1 MSDEIIQVNRE
12 AIKGELSELVRQS
25 VEDVI
30 NAFLDHEADVL
41 VNASRYERSDDRNG
55 YRSCHYDRDFLTR
68 KEPSHYL
75 VRQPTV

>member
-30 NAFLDHEADVL
+30 NAFLT
-41 VNASRYERSDDRNG
+41 
-55 YRSCHYDRDFLTR
+55 TR
-68 KEPSHYL
+68 PMYL
-75 VRQPTV
+75 